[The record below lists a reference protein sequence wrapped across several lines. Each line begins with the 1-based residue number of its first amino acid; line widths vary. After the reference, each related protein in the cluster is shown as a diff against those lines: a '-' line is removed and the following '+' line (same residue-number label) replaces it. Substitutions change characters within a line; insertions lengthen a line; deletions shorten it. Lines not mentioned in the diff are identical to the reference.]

1 MYSETDNIL
10 NSKGIDKFR
19 QRAIALKR
27 VSFVLLILA
36 CFKLCLTL
44 TFWRDGIGVSAG
56 VNSLK
61 TMQKSKF

>member
-27 VSFVLLILA
+27 VSLVLLGLA
-36 CFKLCLTL
+36 CFKFFMAIA
-44 TFWRDGIGVSAG
+44 FWRDAARVSAG

-61 TMQKSKF
+61 IM

>member
-36 CFKLCLTL
+36 CFKLFLTL
-44 TFWRDGIGVSAG
+44 AFWRDGTGVSAG